1 MNRPRPRLHA
11 LSVLLVPVAPMA
23 LLGLLP
29 LPAASQVPKERARR
43 KPTAGGQALVVRIGR
58 RQAFKPDLHTPRVS
72 PWQP

>member
-1 MNRPRPRLHA
+1 
-11 LSVLLVPVAPMA
+11 MA

-43 KPTAGGQALVVRIGR
+43 KPTAGGQALVVRIER
-58 RQAFKPDLHTPRVS
+58 RQAFKPDLHTRRVS